1 MIKVQVG
8 QHESKEFSTEDLK
21 MMSNELDIKEF
32 SAGNF
37 SILKGAESH
46 EIRIQSVDREKKI
59 VYVTIN
65 GKATSFSIKDKMDL
79 LLEKLGFDTTKS
91 TKMNQLKA
99 PMPGLV
105 IEYFVKEGDEV
116 QAGDKLMILEAMK
129 MENVIKATG
138 EGKIKKLVVTKGN
151 TVEKNQLLIEFE

>member
-8 QHESKEFSTEDLK
+8 QNQAKEFSAEDLK
-21 MMSNELDIKEF
+21 LISNELDIKEF
-32 SAGNF
+32 SQGNF
-37 SILKGAESH
+37 SVMKGADSH
-46 EIRIQSVDREKKI
+46 EIRIQNIDKEKKI
-59 VYVTIN
+59 VYVSIN

-138 EGKIKKLVVTKGN
+138 EGKIKKLVVSKGN

>member
-8 QHESKEFSTEDLK
+8 QHEAKEFSAEDLK
-21 MMSNELDIKEF
+21 LMSNELDIKEF

-46 EIRIQSVDREKKI
+46 EIRIQSIDKEKKI
-59 VYVTIN
+59 VYVSIN

>member
-1 MIKVQVG
+1 
-8 QHESKEFSTEDLK
+8 
-21 MMSNELDIKEF
+21 MSNELDIKEF

-46 EIRIQSVDREKKI
+46 EIRIQSIDKEKKI
-59 VYVTIN
+59 VYVSIN

>member
-8 QHESKEFSTEDLK
+8 QHEAKEFSTEDLK

-46 EIRIQSVDREKKI
+46 EIRIQSIDKEKKI
-59 VYVTIN
+59 VYVSIN

>member
-8 QHESKEFSTEDLK
+8 QHEAKEFSTEDLK

-46 EIRIQSVDREKKI
+46 EIRIQSIDKEKKI
-59 VYVTIN
+59 VYVNIN

>member
-8 QHESKEFSTEDLK
+8 QHEAKEFSSEDLK
-21 MMSNELDIKEF
+21 MMSNQLDIKEF

-46 EIRIQSVDREKKI
+46 EIRIQSIDKEKKI
-59 VYVTIN
+59 VYVNIN

-138 EGKIKKLVVTKGN
+138 EGKIKKLVVSKGN

>member
-8 QHESKEFSTEDLK
+8 QHEAKEFSTEDLK

-46 EIRIQSVDREKKI
+46 EIRIQSIDREKKI
-59 VYVTIN
+59 VYVSIN

>member
-8 QHESKEFSTEDLK
+8 QNDAKEYSAEDLK
-21 MMSNELDIKEF
+21 MMSNQLDIKEF
-32 SAGNF
+32 STGNF
-37 SILKGAESH
+37 SILKGAESY
-46 EIRIQSVDREKKI
+46 EIRIQSIDKEKKI
-59 VYVTIN
+59 VYVNIN

-138 EGKIKKLVVTKGN
+138 EGKIKKLVVSKGN

>member
-8 QHESKEFSTEDLK
+8 QHEAKEFSTEDLK

-46 EIRIQSVDREKKI
+46 EIRIQSIDREKKI
-59 VYVTIN
+59 VYVNIN

>member
-8 QHESKEFSTEDLK
+8 QYEAKEFSAEDLK

-46 EIRIQSVDREKKI
+46 EIRIQSIDKEKKI
-59 VYVTIN
+59 VYVNIN

>member
-8 QHESKEFSTEDLK
+8 QNDAKEYSADAI
-21 MMSNELDIKEF
+21 SNLTKQLDIKEF
-32 SAGNF
+32 SEGNF
-37 SILKGAESH
+37 SIIKGAESH

-59 VYVTIN
+59 VYVSIN